1 MIISNSV
8 SDDDQE
14 MGSNSVRSSIESWK
28 GKDLG
33 GEKEQDTRTRQKRE
47 VREIPFECMLQC

>member
-14 MGSNSVRSSIESWK
+14 MGRNSVRSSIESWK

-33 GEKEQDTRTRQKRE
+33 CEEEQDTRRRQKRE
-47 VREIPFECMLQC
+47 VREIPFECMLQF